1 MDAGSVS
8 PDMRT
13 RLNLLTVIILSV
25 YVDGL
30 SLILRLSRP
39 SPSLAQNAGRV
50 ERVSVKNAGLEP
62 LSLSLSLSM
71 TTLTPPPPSSSAR
84 KALHRSRALL
94 HGGCRKGRDG
104 NPPPWYARNTSYRKG
119 LTSVSEYASG
129 TSETPMPTRSRFPFP
144 CYPPSRCCCR
154 QRQRPCPTPVE
165 ALY

>member
-71 TTLTPPPPSSSAR
+71 TTLTPPPP
-84 KALHRSRALL
+84 
-94 HGGCRKGRDG
+94 
-104 NPPPWYARNTSYRKG
+104 PPPLRAKLYIDHAPFFMVVAGR
-119 LTSVSEYASG
+119 AG
-129 TSETPMPTRSRFPFP
+129 TGILLRGTLAIPHIGR
-144 CYPPSRCCCR
+144 
-154 QRQRPCPTPVE
+154 
-165 ALY
+165 A